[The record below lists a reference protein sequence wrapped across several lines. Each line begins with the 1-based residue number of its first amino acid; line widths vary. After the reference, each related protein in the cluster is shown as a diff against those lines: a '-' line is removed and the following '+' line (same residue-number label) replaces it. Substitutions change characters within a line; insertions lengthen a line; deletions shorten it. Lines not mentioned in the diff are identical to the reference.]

1 MIKSRLSN
9 GRYPS
14 VKCIVRV
21 LLIAGL
27 LAFTSAQAL
36 GPVDGEAGVVTW
48 AVDDYQDT
56 SVNSPLTGG
65 YGELWLGERWGMR
78 AALYRVSPDS
88 VSMAPDE
95 QTVVDLKVRILNATD
110 NSFLAL
116 GLGWEQDRF
125 GAEGNASGARIVAEG
140 RLGVLGF
147 LRLYAEAGWAPYL
160 GDVGSRRDMSSISV
174 ETGFVLDP
182 FPFVDFRLG
191 WRYQITD
198 YTGVITGSAGSEG
211 SYGVLLGGG
220 IHW

>member
-1 MIKSRLSN
+1 M
-9 GRYPS
+9 
-14 VKCIVRV
+14 KCIARA

-27 LAFTSAQAL
+27 LAVTPVQAL

-48 AVDDYQDT
+48 AVDDYQDA

-95 QTVVDLKVRILNATD
+95 QTLVDFKVRVLSTTD
-110 NSFLAL
+110 NTFLAL

-125 GAEGNASGARIVAEG
+125 GAEGNASGARIMAEG

-160 GDVGSRRDMSSISV
+160 GDVGSRRDLSLISV

-182 FPFVDFRLG
+182 FPFVDLRLG

-198 YTGVITGSAGSEG
+198 YTGVITGSAASEG

>member
-1 MIKSRLSN
+1 
-9 GRYPS
+9 
-14 VKCIVRV
+14 
-21 LLIAGL
+21 
-27 LAFTSAQAL
+27 
-36 GPVDGEAGVVTW
+36 
-48 AVDDYQDT
+48 
-56 SVNSPLTGG
+56 
-65 YGELWLGERWGMR
+65 MR

-125 GAEGNASGARIVAEG
+125 GAEGDASGARIMAEG

-182 FPFVDFRLG
+182 LPFVDLRLG